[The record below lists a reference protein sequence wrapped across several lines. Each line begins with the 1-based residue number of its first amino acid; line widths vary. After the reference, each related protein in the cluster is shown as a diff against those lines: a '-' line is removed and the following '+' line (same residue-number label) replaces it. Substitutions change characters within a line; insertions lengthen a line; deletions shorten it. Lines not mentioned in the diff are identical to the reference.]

1 MDKCSNCNKSGHSY
15 KECTESIT
23 SWGIILV
30 KLENIKVT
38 HDATDI
44 LEDDHSY
51 KIQTKKDLET
61 LNILMNNIKFL
72 MIMRK
77 HSLGYIEFLRGRYRP
92 DNYDGINFLFQQMV
106 ESEIN
111 RIGSLEFDEL
121 WEELWNKDENKLKYM
136 KKEYTMSKEKFNAL
150 KYKKD
155 VDIPLSYYVENITPQ
170 YKTREWGFPK
180 GRKIK
185 GESGHDCALR
195 EFTEET
201 GISPDDIV
209 LIQTVKPIEENL
221 IGTNGIKYRHIY
233 YLAEIKTES
242 NIDPII
248 NVDNSVQRKEIADI
262 NFFNYNDTLSIIRE
276 YHIEKKTIIRKLLMY
291 YNERLIR
298 VNH

>member
-15 KECTESIT
+15 KECTEPIT

-30 KLENIKVT
+30 KLENIKVN

-44 LEDDHSY
+44 LEGDHSY
-51 KIQTKKDLET
+51 KIQTRKDLET

-106 ESEIN
+106 KSEIN

-201 GISPDDIV
+201 GISHDDIV

-233 YLAEIKTES
+233 YLAEVKTES

-291 YNERLIR
+291 YNERLIHD
-298 VNH
+298 NH